1 MGEAP
6 GRLSMEG
13 PGMSL
18 ALGPRVP
25 GSALCRLGGA
35 RQIVGGETQVPKLLG
50 PVRTPSSR
58 VHSRPGKDPSWSA
71 QTSNTRGQV
80 SSGERR

>member
-35 RQIVGGETQVPKLLG
+35 GQIVGGETQVPKLLG
-50 PVRTPSSR
+50 PVRT
-58 VHSRPGKDPSWSA
+58 PGKDPSWSA